1 MSRSWGGPVGLWR
14 KCWNMSELRVVVAMS
29 GGVDSSVAA
38 ALLVEKGYEVIGLT
52 MQLWE
57 KGSGCCSL
65 KDVTDA
71 RRVARI
77 LNIPHYVVSLKDAFE
92 QDVIDYFI
100 SEYKKGRTPNPCA
113 VCNPKIKFGALM
125 EKASSLG
132 AEFLVTGHYA
142 GIKHDSRRQRYI
154 LTRGKERW
162 KDQSYFLARL
172 SQDALGRALFP
183 VGRYSKDKSRKLARR
198 FGLPVAEKKESQ
210 EVCFIPDGDV
220 AGFIQK
226 KEGHAFPS
234 GRIKDTEGHI
244 LGEHNGVIGYT
255 IGQRKGLGIAAG
267 ERRYVTK
274 IDPDRNTITIG
285 DDDSLYRD
293 CFEAVDPHWISVSG
307 IQKSF
312 QAGVQIRYK
321 HEAARAE
328 VIPLSKERLEIKFRK
343 PQRAIT
349 PGQLAVFYHRNRV
362 IGSAWIDRV
371 LD

>member
-1 MSRSWGGPVGLWR
+1 
-14 KCWNMSELRVVVAMS
+14 MS

-38 ALLVEKGYEVIGLT
+38 ALLIEKGYEVIGLT

-57 KGSGCCSL
+57 KGRGCCSV

-71 RRVARI
+71 KKVARI

-113 VCNPKIKFGALM
+113 VCNPKIKFGVLM
-125 EKASSLG
+125 EKADSLD
-132 AEFLVTGHYA
+132 AEFLATGHYA
-142 GIKHDSRRQRYI
+142 GIQHDSRRQRYV

-172 SQDALGRALFP
+172 SQDALSRALFP
-183 VGRYSKDKSRKLARR
+183 VGLYSKAKIRKLARR

-210 EVCFIPDGDV
+210 EVCFVPDGDV

-226 KEGHAFPS
+226 KEGRVSPS
-234 GRIKDTEGHI
+234 GPIKNQN
-244 LGEHNGVIGYT
+244 GEIIGQHNGVAGYT
-255 IGQRKGLGIAAG
+255 IGQRKGLGIATG

-274 IDPDRNTITIG
+274 IDPDANTVFIG
-285 DDDSLYRD
+285 EDDALYHDR
-293 CFEAVDPHWISVSG
+293 FEAVDPHWISVSG
-307 IQKSF
+307 MEKPF
-312 QAGVQIRYK
+312 KARVKIRYK
-321 HEAARAE
+321 HEAAQAE
-328 VIPLSKERLEIKFRK
+328 VVPLSKERLEIKFK
-343 PQRAIT
+343 QVQRAIT
-349 PGQLAVFYHRNRV
+349 PGQLAVFYHRNQV

-371 LD
+371 PD

>member
-1 MSRSWGGPVGLWR
+1 MHWR
-14 KCWNMSELRVVVAMS
+14 ECYSMSELRVVIAMS

-38 ALLVEKGYEVIGLT
+38 ALLIEKGYEVIGLT
-52 MQLWE
+52 MQLQE

-71 RRVARI
+71 RKVAWI
-77 LNIPHYVVSLKDAFE
+77 LNIPHYVVSLKEPFE
-92 QDVIDYFI
+92 KDVIDYFI
-100 SEYKKGRTPNPCA
+100 SEYKRGRTPNPCA
-113 VCNPKIKFGALM
+113 VCNPKIKFGALL
-125 EKASSLG
+125 EKAKSLG
-132 AEFLVTGHYA
+132 AEFLATGHYA
-142 GIKHDSRRQRYI
+142 QIKYDSRRQRYI
-154 LTRGKERW
+154 LCRGNEKW

-172 SQDALGRALFP
+172 SQDALSRALFP
-183 VGRYSKDKSRKLARR
+183 VGRYSKRRIRKLARH

-226 KEGHAFPS
+226 KEGPIFSS
-234 GRIKDTEGHI
+234 GPIKNTEGQV

-255 IGQRKGLGIAAG
+255 IGQRKGLGIATG

-274 IDPDRNTITIG
+274 IDPDSNTVTIG
-285 DDDSLYRD
+285 DDDALYHD

-307 IQKSF
+307 AGKSF
-312 QAGVQIRYK
+312 RAKVKIRYK

-328 VIPLSKERLEIKFRK
+328 VIPLSDKKLEVKFK
-343 PQRAIT
+343 KSQRAIT
-349 PGQLAVFYHRNRV
+349 PGQLAVFYHRDRV

-371 LD
+371 ND